1 MKIGNMTER
10 ITLRKPTQVS
20 DGIGGQT
27 VVYQDAKEI
36 WASVQDFGGG
46 LSLTAAQPVNDY
58 SMNFQTFFENVYDVN
73 ENWHLVY
80 RLNTYRIQAIS
91 KASRKIATI
100 QATTTSQ
107 QVQEIYPHQ

>member
-10 ITLRKPTQVS
+10 ITLRKPTQVA

-27 VVYQDAKEI
+27 VVYQDQKQI

-46 LSLTAAQPVNDY
+46 LSLTAAQPVNDHAV
-58 SMNFQTFFENVYDVN
+58 NFQTFFENIYDVN
-73 ENWHLVY
+73 ETWELVY
-80 RLNTYRIQAIS
+80 RFNTYRIQAIS
-91 KASRKIATI
+91 KASRRIATI
-100 QATTTSQ
+100 EATTTKQ